1 MAICHPQRLK
11 EDRILFFL
19 VSSLLVSFLLLPSLA
34 GRGPGRAMADSE
46 EFRARW
52 KVYDTTFDAKDVD
65 YII

>member
-46 EFRARW
+46 EFRGKEKEYHTYDDI
-52 KVYDTTFDAKDVD
+52 KVVVHNF
-65 YII
+65 